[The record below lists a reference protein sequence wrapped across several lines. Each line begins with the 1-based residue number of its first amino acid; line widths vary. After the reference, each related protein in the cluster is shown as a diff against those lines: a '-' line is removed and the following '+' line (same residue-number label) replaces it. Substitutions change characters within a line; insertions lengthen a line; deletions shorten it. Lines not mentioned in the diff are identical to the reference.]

1 LTSNSISTQSPVS
14 SIDRLKQI
22 LKSVTTA
29 ALFIEQLLA
38 ETGAGANAAQIERL
52 TEAFGNLAA
61 IAIQA
66 AHLASGHEITRDSV
80 LALLPVNTPLV
91 PPADK

>member
-1 LTSNSISTQSPVS
+1 LTSNLVFSQNPVS
-14 SIDRLKQI
+14 SIDQLKQI
-22 LKSVTTA
+22 LKSVTDA

-38 ETGAGANAAQIERL
+38 ATGVGGNSAQTEQL

-66 AHLASGHEITRDSV
+66 AHLANGKEITPDSV
-80 LALLPVNTPLV
+80 LALLPVGTPLV
-91 PPADK
+91 PPTDK